1 MTLDEKLGQMS
12 QAAHPAKIDD
22 RFKDEIRHGR
32 WGSLF
37 NGGTLEEKA
46 ELQRIA
52 RKESRL
58 GIPILFGQDVI
69 HGYKTV
75 FPIPLGQAASWDPEL
90 VGLAAARGGPRGLCP
105 WRALD
110 LLADDGYRA

>member
-12 QAAHPAKIDD
+12 QAAYPRKVDD
-22 RFKDEIRHGR
+22 RLKDEIRHGR

-37 NGGTLEEKA
+37 NGGTLEEKT

-58 GIPILFGQDVI
+58 GIPLLFGQDVI
-69 HGYKTV
+69 HGYRTV
-75 FPIPLGQAASWDPEL
+75 FPIPSGPGGKLGPGTGRPRRRAWRPVKSMPMAC
-90 VGLAAARGGPRGLCP
+90 VGRSRP
-105 WRALD
+105 
-110 LLADDGYRA
+110 